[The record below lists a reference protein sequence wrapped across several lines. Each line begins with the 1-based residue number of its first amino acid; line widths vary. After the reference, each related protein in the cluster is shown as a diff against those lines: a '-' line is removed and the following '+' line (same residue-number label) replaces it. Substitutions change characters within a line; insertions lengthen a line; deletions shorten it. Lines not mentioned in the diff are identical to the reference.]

1 MVDEKPSVRIESTLT
16 NTHQDTETA
25 DKLRESISTK
35 PPTQTD
41 FKPEA
46 KPAETAMSDVLA
58 MSRTNVAATVA
69 QEKKGNDSGPGA
81 SSPGEQSAQAPGDKF
96 HSPAANL
103 AALQSRMTDNAADSS
118 VSAFVDHQ
126 IENSAAVRRT
136 LAYGASGFYA
146 VPGAFKAA
154 AHDFTHPTELI
165 EKAATAAA
173 IGVGMKVLLP
183 KTGAGKAIV
192 GAVMGYY
199 MVKDAAEPLIHGWSE
214 AGKAKNANEVWTAA
228 QHMGDGLGAFGWD
241 ALVGSKVGLKAE
253 KITGAVM
260 DGALGTARYAN
271 FERTKIDVDKMVLG
285 KPLETV
291 FSPVNKLAAWASE
304 KMVKKVDDP
313 KIEFQEVKH
322 KFAEV
327 EAQHVADVRNYDIHL
342 TGLETADGKR
352 MGFSQTLDLFEQGH
366 DPRKMTI
373 EQAHQILGPLDY
385 PGNRVNTT
393 ASAAGDATAAGA
405 SNRPDGAHPFAK
417 SIIGPRDVP
426 GEQAPFGRGDKPGD
440 QSQVPPTSDAAKPPA
455 GDGSAKVG
463 DKPGAGNGP
472 SGKPYVT
479 KAEQEVNAGNYG
491 KLAAMNKTAM
501 DAWTDKRV
509 LIADATER
517 LAGPVH
523 AAITP
528 EYTKMDGGYI
538 LPRNQMMQIAAQI
551 KTEAD
556 LQYVM
561 PLFSRF
567 SMAATQ
573 HISDGLTE
581 TAALKYQLDLKALET
596 HSELVRNMKKAG
608 IDPDVVLQSKN
619 PAVFSISHDGGAGP
633 HTMRQIDGVWNV
645 DHVLYPRNMIDTR
658 SVTASGIYGHELGH
672 DQYGGIAKLDESIR
686 EQVISDAI
694 TKGLGSRATEKI
706 NMPGVGDIT
715 KKDLIEAIFKAQ
727 ADENTADIWGAA
739 WTGHNSG
746 GALGLLLQSLR
757 KGGQLETRNVFGTE
771 FKSPENPY
779 GFEVHAFDA
788 LRPKIVAAVMR
799 ARANGDARVME
810 YANALDRYSDEA
822 SKPGDY
828 VFANMDNPGQTVT
841 IPRKDMEDV
850 IPHLIDAQL
859 NTKLSA
865 LQGHSM
871 SEILPDLP
879 ANLAK
884 MDILADLMVDAIN
897 KGKKPSEIPFD
908 VSQYKMIQVF
918 GAGLPAASRLVA
930 AGMDATEA
938 NTQVNAMS
946 DYLRGLYHAND
957 PHVDPLKPSALQ
969 TIRLSSPK
977 SLLAGTALGA
987 REVVHSTGVALGH
1000 TPQLSDWF
1008 AGKATSFAAR
1018 VGVAGIDNTY
1028 RNAITAQSLSA
1039 MDMSPPQAA
1048 DDSTLKQANLQ
1059 SKQYQSVVQDLAG
1072 AEQARRAMLNQ
1083 ADQPK

>member
-41 FKPEA
+41 FRPDA
-46 KPAETAMSDVLA
+46 KPTETAMSDVLA
-58 MSRTNVAATVA
+58 MSRTNT
-69 QEKKGNDSGPGA
+69 
-81 SSPGEQSAQAPGDKF
+81 
-96 HSPAANL
+96 PAANL

-118 VSAFVDHQ
+118 VSSFVNHE

-154 AHDFTHPTELI
+154 AHDFTHPSELI

-214 AGKAKNANEVWTAA
+214 AGKAKNTSEVWTAA
-228 QHMGDGLGAFGWD
+228 QHMGDGLGAFAWD
-241 ALVGSKVGLKAE
+241 AYVGSKVGLKAE
-253 KITGAVM
+253 KLTGAAM
-260 DGALGTARYAN
+260 DGALGTARYAH
-271 FERTKIDVDKMVLG
+271 FERTKIDVDKMILG
-285 KPLETV
+285 KPLEAA
-291 FSPVNKLAAWASE
+291 FSPVNRLAAWASE

-327 EAQHVADVRNYDIHL
+327 EAQHVADVKTYDIHL

-373 EQAHQILGPLDY
+373 EQAHQILGPMDY
-385 PGNRVNTT
+385 PGNRVDATVTSADATT
-393 ASAAGDATAAGA
+393 NGAAAGSRAE
-405 SNRPDGAHPFAK
+405 GAHPFAK

-426 GEQAPFGRGDKPGD
+426 PEQTPFGRGDKPGD

-788 LRPKIVAAVMR
+788 LRPKIVASVMR

-884 MDILADLMVDAIN
+884 MDILADLMVDAIT

-987 REVVHSTGVALGH
+987 REAVHSTGVALGQ

-1008 AGKATSFAAR
+1008 ASKATSFAAR
-1018 VGVAGIDNTY
+1018 VGVAGIDSNY

-1039 MDMSPPQAA
+1039 MDMSPPA
-1048 DDSTLKQANLQ
+1048 DGNTDKQANLQ
-1059 SKQYQSVVQDLAG
+1059 SKQYQSVVKDLATKK
-1072 AEQARRAMLNQ
+1072 AMLNP
-1083 ADQPK
+1083 ADQPR